1 MMPEYIV
8 KNSDGM
14 YLMKWR
20 SLGICILEDNTT
32 APVYSLVFG
41 SKRSQAHVF
50 SSLSKPQMITRGH
63 RGIETEQIR

>member
-20 SLGICILEDNTT
+20 ALGICILEDDTT

-41 SKRSQAHVF
+41 AKRSQAHIF
-50 SSLSKPQMITRGH
+50 NTLSKPEAITRGH
-63 RGIETEQIR
+63 RGIEIERIR